1 MRPARSLLAQALRE
15 ARQTVGLTQDE
26 LGRQLGLN
34 SRAIYRWERD
44 ENAPTDLNLR
54 RVVQVIAAL
63 HEAAASKLSAVIANQ
78 AAPSAAD
85 APPTSPLPAASTA
98 QSRALIIERGVFSMA
113 DELDVAPRRVRGALS
128 RWLRRVRE
136 ANLALD
142 VVQHEI
148 DTWNGD
154 AQ

>member
-15 ARQTVGLTQDE
+15 ARQTVGLTQEE

-34 SRAIYRWERD
+34 GRAIYRWERD
-44 ENAPTDLNLR
+44 ETAPSDLNLR

-63 HEAAASKLSAVIANQ
+63 HEAAGSKLSAAIANQ
-78 AAPSAAD
+78 AAPSASD
-85 APPTSPLPAASTA
+85 APPTSPLPAVSTA
-98 QSRALIIERGVFSMA
+98 QSRALIERGVFNMA
-113 DELDVAPRRVRGALS
+113 DELDVAPRRVRSALS
-128 RWLRRVRE
+128 HWLRRVRE